1 VLILTSSAL
10 KLAYALASA
19 SVAGSSLKDKEILLT
34 HFDEHFLS
42 TERIF
47 LMEPNEQERAE
58 RAAEQPFE
66 NGGNG
71 QSNGQNDQ
79 RAQEL
84 EAQVKE
90 KDAKYLYLYA
100 EFENYK
106 KRSFK
111 ELQDARKFGWE
122 NVGRDL
128 LQVLDNLERA
138 MAHTPEGTDKNL
150 VIGLQMVIQQFKQT
164 LQRNGVEEVPTMGKP
179 FDPNLMEGM
188 GQEPSNQP
196 AGTVTSEQ
204 LKGYTIHGRLLRPA
218 RVMVSSGISAG

>member
-1 VLILTSSAL
+1 
-10 KLAYALASA
+10 
-19 SVAGSSLKDKEILLT
+19 
-34 HFDEHFLS
+34 
-42 TERIF
+42 
-47 LMEPNEQERAE
+47 MEPNEQGPAE
-58 RAAEQPFE
+58 RAGERAGEQPFE
-66 NGGNG
+66 NGGSQQQNQANG
-71 QSNGQNDQ
+71 SSNGHTDQ

-84 EAQVKE
+84 EAQLKE

-164 LQRNGVEEVPTMGKP
+164 LQRNGVEEVPTIGKP

-188 GQEPSNQP
+188 GQEPSDKP

-218 RVMVSSGISAG
+218 RVMVSSGISAS

>member
-1 VLILTSSAL
+1 MEPTEHEPTGETIGN
-10 KLAYALASA
+10 
-19 SVAGSSLKDKEILLT
+19 GSSREQNP
-34 HFDEHFLS
+34 
-42 TERIF
+42 TE
-47 LMEPNEQERAE
+47 QTQATG
-58 RAAEQPFE
+58 A
-66 NGGNG
+66 NG
-71 QSNGQNDQ
+71 QADQ
-79 RAQEL
+79 RLQEL
-84 EAQVKE
+84 EAQAKE
-90 KDAKYLYLYA
+90 KEQKYLYLYA

-164 LQRNGVEEVPTMGKP
+164 LQRNGVEEVPTVGKP

-204 LKGYTIHGRLLRPA
+204 LKGYMIHGRLLRPA
-218 RVMVSSGISAG
+218 RVIVSSGNSAS

>member
-1 VLILTSSAL
+1 
-10 KLAYALASA
+10 
-19 SVAGSSLKDKEILLT
+19 
-34 HFDEHFLS
+34 
-42 TERIF
+42 
-47 LMEPNEQERAE
+47 MEPNEQGSTERTN
-58 RAAEQPFE
+58 EQQFE
-66 NGGNG
+66 NGGSQQQNQADGGNG
-71 QSNGQNDQ
+71 HTDQ

-150 VIGLQMVIQQFKQT
+150 VVGLQMVIQQFKQT
-164 LQRNGVEEVPTMGKP
+164 LQRNGVEEVPTIGKA

-188 GQEPSNQP
+188 GQEPSNLP
-196 AGTVTSEQ
+196 AGTVSSEQ

-218 RVMVSSGISAG
+218 RVMVSSGNSGA

>member
-1 VLILTSSAL
+1 
-10 KLAYALASA
+10 
-19 SVAGSSLKDKEILLT
+19 
-34 HFDEHFLS
+34 
-42 TERIF
+42 
-47 LMEPNEQERAE
+47 MEPNEHGTSEQSTERTG
-58 RAAEQPFE
+58 EQQFE
-66 NGGNG
+66 NGGSQQQTQANG
-71 QSNGQNDQ
+71 ANGNGHTDQ
-79 RAQEL
+79 RTQEL

-164 LQRNGVEEVPTMGKP
+164 LQRNGVEEVPTVGKP

-188 GQEPSNQP
+188 GQEPSSQP

-218 RVMVSSGISAG
+218 RVMVSSGNSAS